1 MKRANLSVGQRLA
14 ISSLGVALLIAALG
28 VSVAIATS
36 HVRELRAHKFTVIA
50 PRVEAS
56 ERVERLMYLQA
67 ILVRNF
73 AISRAPEDLLAFRR
87 SQEEVARAMARL
99 AAVPKT
105 PHGQQ
110 ILAEA
115 EPTLARLNA
124 AFGPYLAV
132 LDNPDLATRLR
143 AEAAVAEQRDVLLR
157 MLQQF
162 LALQREQI
170 RMADVRIDT
179 ALQRLQW
186 TIALLTSLVLLGSI
200 LTAVGVGRGVQRS
213 ATRLVHAADAMR
225 KGSFTEARALADDPE
240 WNPDRP
246 FRDELRETSHV
257 FARMA
262 TTIQSQQ
269 EQLQSQTEE
278 LQAQSEE
285 LQVQNEELQAQTEE
299 LHAQSEELLTQADE
313 LRQQSDELRTNQEGL
328 VQSNAALRAAEE
340 QKNRFLAL
348 LGHELRNP
356 LAAIRAAVQVVE
368 DAQEETRE
376 KALAILNRQTVHL
389 GRLLDDLL
397 DVGRINSG
405 KIPLARRTL
414 DLAAAVRRCV
424 ATMREGATA
433 PRIELQATEPVWVEA
448 DETRVEQIVTNLLT
462 NAVKYT
468 SLDGWIRVRVARE
481 HGQAVLEVTDNGA
494 GIAPEL
500 LPRVFDY
507 FVQGDAPP
515 GGDRGGLGLGLA
527 LVRSL
532 VELHGGA
539 VEAHS
544 AGRGHGVSI
553 LARFPLLDYVPVSRD
568 EAQTG
573 DRPHA
578 RSIVLVEDNEDVR
591 HMMRILLRRAGH
603 QVAEAHDGPSGVET
617 ISTKRPDVAL
627 VDLDLPGFD
636 GCEVARRLRSDASI
650 AGVRLIALSGFGR
663 PEDRARAL
671 EAGFDDH
678 LVKPLEFDRLHEALR
693 ALPVRR

>member
-14 ISSLGVALLIAALG
+14 ISSLGIGLLIAALG

-36 HVRELRAHKFTVIA
+36 RVRDLRAHKFTVIA

-56 ERVERLMYLQA
+56 EHLERLIYLQG
-67 ILVRNF
+67 ILVRNY

-87 SQEEVARAMARL
+87 SQEEVARAMTQLRAI
-99 AAVPKT
+99 PKT
-105 PHGQQ
+105 PRGQQ
-110 ILAEA
+110 ILEGA

-143 AEAAVAEQRDVLLR
+143 AEAAVAEERDVLLR

-162 LALQREQI
+162 LAFQREQI
-170 RMADVRIDT
+170 RTADARIDA

-200 LTAVGVGRGVQRS
+200 LTAVGVGRGVQRG

-225 KGSFTEARALADDPE
+225 KGSFAEARALADDPE

-246 FRDELRETSHV
+246 FRDELRETGHV

-313 LRQQSDELRTNQEGL
+313 LRQQSDELRTHHEGL
-328 VQSNAALRAAEE
+328 VQSNTALRVAEE

-424 ATMREGATA
+424 ATMREGTTV
-433 PRIELQATEPVWVEA
+433 PRIELDAAAPVWVEA
-448 DETRVEQIVTNLLT
+448 DETRIEQIVTNLLT

-468 SLDGWIRVRVARE
+468 SLEGWIRVRVATAN
-481 HGQAVLEVTDNGA
+481 GQAVLEVTDNGT

-553 LARFPLLDYVPVSRD
+553 LARFPLIDYVPASRD
-568 EAQTG
+568 ETQKG
-573 DRPHA
+573 DRPNA
-578 RSIVLVEDNEDVR
+578 RSIVLVEDNDDVR

-603 QVAEAHDGPSGVET
+603 EVAEAHDGPSGVET

-636 GCEVARRLRSDASI
+636 GCEVARRLRSDANI

-678 LVKPLEFDRLHEALR
+678 LVKPLEFERLHEALR